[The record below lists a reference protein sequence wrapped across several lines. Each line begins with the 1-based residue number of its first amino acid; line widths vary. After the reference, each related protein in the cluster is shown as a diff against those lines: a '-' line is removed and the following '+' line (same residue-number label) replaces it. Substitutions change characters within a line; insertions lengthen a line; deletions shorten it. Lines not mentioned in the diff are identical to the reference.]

1 VTVGEVM
8 LDVLGPEA
16 ADGATHAP
24 VVVRPGGTP
33 LTAALAAH
41 AAGASTMLVGRV
53 GDDAAAA
60 AIRAGLANA
69 GVEAFLAV
77 DDELPTGTFV
87 QLGET
92 IVASRGANAHLSAG
106 DIPGLTADAVLVS
119 GYLFAHDDTLEA
131 GQRALASDAPL
142 RAVIATPRCPTDFVD
157 RAAGANVLFATAAEA
172 ERLGGEK
179 GLAVRF
185 EILCVTN
192 GAEGALLYRYG
203 TVERLRPTGRSGT
216 GAGDALAGSLLARL

>member
-16 ADGATHAP
+16 AGGTTHAP
-24 VVVRPGGTP
+24 VTVRPGGTP

-41 AAGASTMLVGRV
+41 AAGASAMLVGRV

-92 IVASRGANAHLSAG
+92 IVASRGANAHLRAG
-106 DIPGLTADAVLVS
+106 DIPALTADAVLVS
-119 GYLFAHDDTLEA
+119 GYLLAHDDTLEA
-131 GQRALASDAPL
+131 GQRALASEAPL
-142 RAVIATPRCPTDFVD
+142 RAVIATPRCPEDFVD

-172 ERLGGEK
+172 ERLGGETA
-179 GLAVRF
+179 LAARF
-185 EILCVTN
+185 EILCVTFA
-192 GAEGALLYRYG
+192 AEGAVLYRDG
-203 TVERLRPTGRSGT
+203 TAERLPPTGRSGT
-216 GAGDALAGSLLARL
+216 GAGDALAGSLLARR

>member
-16 ADGATHAP
+16 AGETTHAP
-24 VVVRPGGTP
+24 IVVRPGGTP

-92 IVASRGANAHLSAG
+92 IVASRGANAHLGAG
-106 DIPGLTADAVLVS
+106 DIPALTADAVLVS
-119 GYLFAHDDTLEA
+119 GYLLAHDDTLEA

-142 RAVIATPRCPTDFVD
+142 RAVIAIPRCPADFVD
-157 RAAGANVLFATAAEA
+157 RAAGANVLFATTAEA
-172 ERLGGEK
+172 ERLGGATA
-179 GLAVRF
+179 LAARF
-185 EILCVTN
+185 EILCVTFA
-192 GAEGALLYRYG
+192 AEGAVLHRGG
-203 TVERLRPTGRSGT
+203 TTERLPPTGRSGT

>member
-1 VTVGEVM
+1 VTIGEVM
-8 LDVLGPEA
+8 LDVLGPKA
-16 ADGATHAP
+16 RAGVTHAP
-24 VVVRPGGTP
+24 IVVRPGGTP
-33 LTAALAAH
+33 LTAALAAR

-69 GVEAFLAV
+69 GVETFLAV

-92 IVASRGANAHLSAG
+92 IVASRGANANLSVG
-106 DIPGLTADAVLVS
+106 DIPALTADAVLVS
-119 GYLFAHDDTLEA
+119 GYLLAHDDTLEA
-131 GQRALASDAPL
+131 GQRALESDARL
-142 RAVIATPRCPTDFVD
+142 RAVTATPRCPPDFVD

-172 ERLGGEK
+172 GRLGGETV
-179 GLAVRF
+179 LAARF
-185 EILCVTN
+185 EVLCVTFA
-192 GAEGALLYRYG
+192 AEGAVLYRDG
-203 TVERLRPTGRSGT
+203 APERLPPTGRSGT